1 MGKIGGVQLGR
12 ENEVKPLLS
21 FYQTK
26 ELLAARKAGLSEI
39 DVSLD
44 LGLSFARVQVTP
56 ERMLLPD
63 NLSVT
68 WEEVTYIHRNEQAV
82 FEITDAGIEK
92 VQVFSETFGR
102 LYSLMPTTG
111 APTMLISGIP
121 MHRIKN
127 TDPMADTRSKIKAAA
142 PRGRVL
148 DTCTGLG
155 YTAGMAAE
163 RAEEVITI
171 ELDPAVIE
179 ICRINPWSRA
189 LFERPN
195 ITQLIGDSFDHIF
208 DFEDASFDRIIHDP
222 PMFNLAGHLYST
234 EYYRELH
241 RVLKRG
247 GRLFHYIG
255 DLRSKS
261 GRNVAKS
268 ATRRL
273 QEAGFKTV
281 KRRPEAFGLL
291 TFR

>member
-1 MGKIGGVQLGR
+1 MIR
-12 ENEVKPLLS
+12 PLLS

-26 ELLAARKAGLSEI
+26 ELLAARDADRPETDI
-39 DVSLD
+39 SLD
-44 LGLSFARVQVTP
+44 LGLNLARARLTP
-56 ERMLLPD
+56 ERVLLPAG
-63 NLSVT
+63 LSLS
-68 WEEVTYIHRNEQAV
+68 WEEVAHIHGNEQAV

-102 LYSLMPTTG
+102 LYSLMPTED

-127 TDPMADTRSKIKAAA
+127 TDPIADTRSKIRAAA

-155 YTAGMAAE
+155 YTAGLAAE
-163 RAEEVITI
+163 RAKEVITI

-179 ICRINPWSRA
+179 ICRINPWSRT

-195 ITQLIGDSFDHIF
+195 ITQLIGDSFDLIF

-222 PMFNLAGHLYST
+222 PMFNLAGHLYSA

-268 ATRRL
+268 AARRL
-273 QEAGFKTV
+273 HEAGFKAV

-291 TFR
+291 AFR

>member
-1 MGKIGGVQLGR
+1 VTH
-12 ENEVKPLLS
+12 LLS
-21 FYQTK
+21 FHQTH
-26 ELLAARKAGLSEI
+26 ELLSARDARLPEI
-39 DVSLD
+39 DISLD
-44 LGLSFARVQVTP
+44 LGLSLARARLTP
-56 ERMLLPD
+56 ERVLLPAG
-63 NLSVT
+63 LSLS
-68 WEEVTYIHRNEQAV
+68 WEDVAHIHGNKQAV

-102 LYSLMPTTG
+102 LYSLMPTEG

-127 TDPMADTRSKIKAAA
+127 TDPMRDTRSKIKAAA

-155 YTAGMAAE
+155 YTAGLAAQ
-163 RAEEVITI
+163 RADEVVTI

-189 LFERPN
+189 LFESPN
-195 ITQLIGDSFDHIF
+195 ITRLIGDSFDHIF
-208 DFEDASFDRIIHDP
+208 AFEDGSFDRIIHDP
-222 PMFNLAGHLYST
+222 PMFNLAGHLYSS

-261 GRNVAKS
+261 GRNVARS
-268 ATRRL
+268 AARRL
-273 QEAGFKTV
+273 QEAGFKVV

-291 TFR
+291 AFR

>member
-1 MGKIGGVQLGR
+1 MTFI
-12 ENEVKPLLS
+12 LS
-21 FYQTK
+21 FYQTR
-26 ELLAARKAGLSEI
+26 ELLAAREAGLPEL
-39 DVSLD
+39 DVYLD
-44 LGLSFARVQVTP
+44 LGLSLARARLTP
-56 ERMLLPD
+56 ERVLLPAG
-63 NLSVT
+63 LSLT
-68 WEEVTYIHRNEQAV
+68 WEDMAHIHGNQQAV
-82 FEITDAGIEK
+82 FAITEAGMEK

-102 LYSLMPTTG
+102 LYSLMPTQG

-127 TDPMADTRSKIKAAA
+127 TDPMADTRSKIKAAS

-155 YTAGMAAE
+155 YTAGLAAR
-163 RAEEVITI
+163 RADEVITI

-189 LFERPN
+189 LFESPN
-195 ITQLIGDSFDHIF
+195 ITQLIGDSFDYIF

-241 RVLKRG
+241 RALKRG

-261 GRNVAKS
+261 GRNVARS
-268 ATRRL
+268 AARRL
-273 QEAGFKTV
+273 QEAGFKVV

-291 TFR
+291 AFR

>member
-1 MGKIGGVQLGR
+1 MTL
-12 ENEVKPLLS
+12 LLS
-21 FYQTK
+21 YFQTSD
-26 ELLAARKAGLSEI
+26 LLAAREASRPETDI
-39 DVSLD
+39 SLD
-44 LGLSFARVQVTP
+44 LGLSLARVTLTSEGVI
-56 ERMLLPD
+56 LPD
-63 NLSVT
+63 KRTLSWDAVT
-68 WEEVTYIHRNEQAV
+68 HIHSNPQAV
-82 FEITDAGIEK
+82 FRVTEAGIEK
-92 VQVFSETFGR
+92 AQVFSETFGR
-102 LYSLMPTTG
+102 LYSLMPTEG

-155 YTAGMAAE
+155 YTAIMAAQ

-179 ICRINPWSRA
+179 ICRLNPWSQG
-189 LFERPN
+189 LFETPA
-195 ITQLIGDSFDHIF
+195 IHQLIGDSFEHIF
-208 DFEDASFDRIIHDP
+208 EFEDASFDRIIHDP
-222 PMFNLAGHLYST
+222 PMFNLAGHLYSS

-247 GRLFHYIG
+247 GRLFHYVG

-261 GRNVAKS
+261 GRNVARS
-268 ATRRL
+268 AARRL
-273 QEAGFKTV
+273 QEVGFKVV

-291 TFR
+291 AFR

>member
-1 MGKIGGVQLGR
+1 MTF
-12 ENEVKPLLS
+12 LLS
-21 FYQTK
+21 FYQTRD
-26 ELLAARKAGLSEI
+26 LLAARDAHLLETDI
-39 DVSLD
+39 SLD
-44 LGLSFARVQVTP
+44 LGLSLARARLTP
-56 ERMLLPD
+56 ERVLLSAG
-63 NLSVT
+63 LSLT
-68 WEEVTYIHRNEQAV
+68 WGEIEHIHGNEQAV
-82 FEITDAGIEK
+82 FEITDTGIEK
-92 VQVFSETFGR
+92 VQAFSETFGR
-102 LYSLMPTTG
+102 LYSLMPTEG

-127 TDPMADTRSKIKAAA
+127 SDPMRDTRSKIKAAA

-155 YTAGMAAE
+155 YTAGMAAK
-163 RAEEVITI
+163 RAEEVITV

-189 LFERPN
+189 LFESPN
-195 ITQLIGDSFDHIF
+195 ITQLIGDSFDFIF

-241 RVLKRG
+241 RTLKRG

-261 GRNVAKS
+261 GRNVARS
-268 ATRRL
+268 AARRL
-273 QEAGFKTV
+273 QEAGFKVV

-291 TFR
+291 AFR

>member
-1 MGKIGGVQLGR
+1 MP
-12 ENEVKPLLS
+12 PLLS
-21 FYQTK
+21 YYQTRD
-26 ELLAARKAGLSEI
+26 LLAARAAALPETDI
-39 DVSLD
+39 SLD
-44 LGLSFARVQVTP
+44 LGLSLTRVRLTP
-56 ERMLLPD
+56 ERVLLPD
-63 NLSVT
+63 DLSLS
-68 WEEVTYIHRNEQAV
+68 WEEVAHTHDNQQAV
-82 FEITDAGIEK
+82 FAITGDGVEK
-92 VQVFSETFGR
+92 VQAFSETFGR
-102 LYSLMPTTG
+102 LYSLMPTEG

-155 YTAGMAAE
+155 YTAGLAAQK
-163 RAEEVITI
+163 AVEVITI

-189 LFERPN
+189 LFDSPN
-195 ITQLIGDSFDHIF
+195 ITQLIGDSFDLVF

-268 ATRRL
+268 ASRRL
-273 QEAGFKTV
+273 QEAGFRTV

-291 TFR
+291 AFK

>member
-1 MGKIGGVQLGR
+1 MT
-12 ENEVKPLLS
+12 PLLS
-21 FYQTK
+21 SHQTRD
-26 ELLAARKAGLSEI
+26 LLDARAAHLPEVDI
-39 DVSLD
+39 SLD
-44 LGLSFARVQVTP
+44 LGLSLARGRLTP
-56 ERMLLPD
+56 ERVLLPAG
-63 NLSVT
+63 LSLT
-68 WEEVTYIHRNEQAV
+68 WDEVAHIHANPQAV
-82 FEITDAGIEK
+82 FAITPEGIEK
-92 VQVFSETFGR
+92 VQVFSETLGR

-121 MHRIKN
+121 MHRIKG
-127 TDPMADTRSKIKAAA
+127 TDPMRDTRSKIKAAA

-155 YTAGMAAE
+155 YTAGLAAQ
-163 RAEEVITI
+163 RADEVVTI

-179 ICRINPWSRA
+179 ICRINPWSKP
-189 LFERPN
+189 LFESPN
-195 ITQLIGDSFDHIF
+195 ITQLIGDSFDLIF

-255 DLRSKS
+255 DLHSKS

-268 ATRRL
+268 AARRL
-273 QEAGFKTV
+273 QDAGFKTV
-281 KRRPEAFGLL
+281 KRRPEAFGLIA
-291 TFR
+291 FK